1 MTGTPFSIRPVK
13 TEELKPWLELANQ
26 FRHWQEDV
34 PGVLFEETLRP
45 VDEPTLRLGAWTTDG
60 LLAGT
65 AEAAV
70 GEDGERWIDRA
81 RGFVVVSPAYRR
93 HGLGAQLADE
103 VERFAASA
111 TVRWLETETREPE
124 LAAAAHLLH

>member
-1 MTGTPFSIRPVK
+1 MTSSCFSIRPVK
-13 TEELKPWLELANQ
+13 TEELKPWLDLANQ

-34 PGVLFEETLRP
+34 PGFLFEETLRR

-70 GEDGERWIDRA
+70 GEDGERGIDRA
-81 RGFVVVSPAYRR
+81 RGFVVVAPAYRR
-93 HGLGAQLADE
+93 QGVGARLGDAG
-103 VERFAASA
+103 ERFPGRVRGTSLQAQTRA
-111 TVRWLETETREPE
+111 TGIARGLP
-124 LAAAAHLLH
+124 LL